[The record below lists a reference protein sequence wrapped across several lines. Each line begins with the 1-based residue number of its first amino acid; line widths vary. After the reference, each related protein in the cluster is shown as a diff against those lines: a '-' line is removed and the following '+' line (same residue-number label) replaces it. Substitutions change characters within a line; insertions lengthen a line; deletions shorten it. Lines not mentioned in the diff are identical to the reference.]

1 MKSIQENFF
10 IRRGPF
16 EQKIGFHYFINDTP
30 FRHIFKHQ
38 ITDLILHNND
48 KYDNAI
54 LSNIYTK
61 DVYAYIMVFFQS
73 LKILKIIASSE
84 YDYPSLVIWNHQST
98 TCFSSTLT
106 VLCITVFG
114 FDHCLLLLDGR
125 LKQLTTFKVQV
136 HAISRSMLIDCNK
149 NDLINLKCFSLT
161 NYNYTYEYEYDDL
174 VVPLLRRMT
183 YLEKLTLC
191 LRIQK
196 VGRFVSGASLSID
209 DAHLHNEILVHM
221 PQLHT
226 FKFYISTET
235 NAIYSNLRFSND
247 DIQQT
252 FINMKYGQT
261 ACIMDYYGACGTLC
275 HVYSLPFTFTHLHKI
290 TTHFPFIVFDTVT
303 NLSVYDIFPFE
314 HEFFMRINQTFPLLK
329 CFTIENDRREHWNYD
344 DNPSYSII
352 ESTHLT
358 SLEITHAGQYYVEQ
372 FLVKTNTLLPRL
384 TRLKVE
390 YNDLK
395 TIATNFTREE
405 TRHNCS
411 KVKQLIVEELI
422 VFSKYVYQYFPS
434 L

>member
-1 MKSIQENFF
+1 
-10 IRRGPF
+10 
-16 EQKIGFHYFINDTP
+16 
-30 FRHIFKHQ
+30 
-38 ITDLILHNND
+38 
-48 KYDNAI
+48 
-54 LSNIYTK
+54 
-61 DVYAYIMVFFQS
+61 MVFFQS

-136 HAISRSMLIDCNK
+136 HAVSRSMLIDCNK
-149 NDLINLKCFSLT
+149 NDLINLECFSLT

-252 FINMKYGQT
+252 F
-261 ACIMDYYGACGTLC
+261 
-275 HVYSLPFTFTHLHKI
+275 
-290 TTHFPFIVFDTVT
+290 
-303 NLSVYDIFPFE
+303 
-314 HEFFMRINQTFPLLK
+314 
-329 CFTIENDRREHWNYD
+329 
-344 DNPSYSII
+344 
-352 ESTHLT
+352 
-358 SLEITHAGQYYVEQ
+358 
-372 FLVKTNTLLPRL
+372 
-384 TRLKVE
+384 
-390 YNDLK
+390 
-395 TIATNFTREE
+395 
-405 TRHNCS
+405 
-411 KVKQLIVEELI
+411 
-422 VFSKYVYQYFPS
+422 
-434 L
+434 

>member
-1 MKSIQENFF
+1 
-10 IRRGPF
+10 
-16 EQKIGFHYFINDTP
+16 
-30 FRHIFKHQ
+30 
-38 ITDLILHNND
+38 
-48 KYDNAI
+48 
-54 LSNIYTK
+54 
-61 DVYAYIMVFFQS
+61 MVFFQS

-136 HAISRSMLIDCNK
+136 HAVSRSMLIDCNK
-149 NDLINLKCFSLT
+149 DDLINLKCFSLT

-303 NLSVYDIFPFE
+303 NLFVYDIFPFE